1 MITYDRI
8 EPPKDDGMRRI
19 NPTGIAG
26 PFATYAHGIEVES
39 SARLLFGAG
48 QTGVALDGSVP
59 ATIEEQAT
67 IVWSNIEIILAEADM
82 GIADI
87 VQLNMLLIQR
97 ADRDGAMAVRDEQL
111 GTHRPAST
119 LMYISG
125 LANPAW
131 KIEIDFIA
139 AREP

>member
-1 MITYDRI
+1 MITQVRTHS
-8 EPPKDDGMRRI
+8 PKDDGLRRI

-26 PFATYAHGIEVES
+26 PFATYAHAVEIES

-48 QTGVALDGSVP
+48 QTGVNLDGSVP
-59 ATIEEQAT
+59 ATIEAQST
-67 IVWSNIEIILAEADM
+67 IAWSNIKIILGEADM
-82 GIADI
+82 GISDI
-87 VQLNMLLIQR
+87 VQLNMLLIR
-97 ADRDGAMAVRDEQL
+97 REDRDGAMAVRDHEL
-111 GTHRPAST
+111 GPHRPAST

-139 AREP
+139 AKEP